1 MKGNI
6 MTKYDELM
14 VVAKDAVATVGRL
27 TNDRVRLIKLCETAS
42 KNTDDAM
49 ATTREALDSSK
60 ELLAITQKLRAEN
73 DRMKEL
79 RAIDAHRL
87 NNALNSIKE
96 LENTKWQK

>member
-1 MKGNI
+1 

-27 TNDRVRLIKLCETAS
+27 TKDRAKLIKLCEQAS
-42 KNTDDAM
+42 KNTDEAM
-49 ATTREALDSSK
+49 ASTREAIDGAK
-60 ELLAITQKLRAEN
+60 ELLAMTHKLKADN

-96 LENTKWQK
+96 LKNTAWQR